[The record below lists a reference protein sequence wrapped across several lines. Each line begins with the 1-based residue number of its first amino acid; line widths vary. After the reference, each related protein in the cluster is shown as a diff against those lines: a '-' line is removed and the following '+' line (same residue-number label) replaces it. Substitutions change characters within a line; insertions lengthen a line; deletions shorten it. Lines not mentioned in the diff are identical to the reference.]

1 MGVEMDIYFVDVCSL
16 YVWKLYVDF
25 LIPLK
30 NMKLMSRWGSGI
42 WKINGKKYFF
52 SIFITCWLRCWGC
65 CFHVCK
71 ILHERYKVLYSSIY
85 AYGVNYIIIIVNIIM
100 TIKWIFKKITTNL
113 PVPLIPDGR
122 IRASYFPWPRIWSR
136 IFFSFSR
143 KFTRGLLALNIFF
156 IHVMMSVMIMAFN
169 CCRI

>member
-30 NMKLMSRWGSGI
+30 KYEIDVSLRFRI
-42 WKINGKKYFF
+42 WKINGEKYFF
-52 SIFITCWLRCWGC
+52 PYSS
-65 CFHVCK
+65 HVDCDVEDVGFMYVK
-71 ILHERYKVLYSSIY
+71 YYMRDIKFFLYSSIY
-85 AYGVNYIIIIVNIIM
+85 AYGVNYIIIVNIIM
-100 TIKWIFKKITTNL
+100 TIKWILKKITINL

-156 IHVMMSVMIMAFN
+156 MHVMMSVMIMAFN